1 MTHQQKMAFLAM
13 LLASGAVMS
22 QTPAAPG
29 AAAPASGSNCGKPEP
44 HPGRLSSDMRRKQWN
59 KDLQTWQDCMKKYV
73 TDVQVRADKAVKDA
87 NAVVAESNAA
97 VAEYNAAVKDVQAQI
112 DANTK

>member
-1 MTHQQKMAFLAM
+1 MTLQRRIVFLAVM
-13 LLASGAVMS
+13 LLSGASVAQS
-22 QTPAAPG
+22 P

-59 KDLQTWQDCMKKYV
+59 KELQTWQDCMKKYV
-73 TDVQVRADKAVKDA
+73 TDVQARADKAVKEA

-97 VAEYNAAVKDVQAQI
+97 VAEYNAAVKEVQAQI